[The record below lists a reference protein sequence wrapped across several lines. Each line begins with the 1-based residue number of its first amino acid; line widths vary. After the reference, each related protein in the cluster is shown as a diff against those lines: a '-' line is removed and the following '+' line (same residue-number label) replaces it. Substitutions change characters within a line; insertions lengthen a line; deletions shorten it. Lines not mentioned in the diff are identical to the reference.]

1 MESQLTLKEI
11 AESDREQA
19 EYYLCANC
27 NRIARNI
34 KLSTCGHIFCGH
46 CLSESYCAISNRCKK
61 CNIELKDED
70 IFNGAFL
77 DVFINEHI
85 NCHCVN
91 TSVGC
96 TWEGKVGQYY
106 EEHIMNCSIR
116 EVESNKED
124 NMNDNF
130 RLEIS
135 VDENEGNNNNW
146 INQCDFEICDN
157 NKEFKPR
164 SSNTNLTQKQ
174 LKLLQNEI
182 NGECYEY
189 TNVIIDDD
197 NYSTDSILK
206 TGKISN
212 LFDNNNKNEYST
224 IYLNISKASM
234 DEPFIYMLPF
244 FITNTDNCKY
254 SINITN
260 RDYKKDS
267 IITLGLCLN
276 KSEYHNFIDST
287 EQNDFFLKGETITV
301 EYKNKENSLIISN
314 SKRTLSFNNIIQ
326 ENVLHLKCF
335 YYPFLVSTSPKN
347 SFELHIYNL

>member
-1 MESQLTLKEI
+1 MESQLTIKEI
-11 AESDREQA
+11 EESDRQQA

-46 CLSESYCAISNRCKK
+46 CLSESYCSISNRCKK

-77 DVFINEHI
+77 DIFINEHI

-96 TWEGKVGQYY
+96 TWEGKVGEYY

-116 EVESNKED
+116 EVESNEEVKI
-124 NMNDNF
+124 NDDF

-135 VDENEGNNNNW
+135 VDENEGNNDW
-146 INQCDFEICDN
+146 INQCDFEIVDN
-157 NKEFKPR
+157 NKEFKPG
-164 SSNTNLTQKQ
+164 SSKTNLTQNQ
-174 LKLLQNEI
+174 LKLLQKEI
-182 NGECYEY
+182 NGEYYEY
-189 TNVIIDDD
+189 TNTIIDDD
-197 NYSTDSILK
+197 NFSTRSLLK
-206 TGKISN
+206 TKKISK
-212 LFDNNNKNEYST
+212 LFDNSNKNEYST

-234 DEPFIYMLPF
+234 DEPFIYMFPF
-244 FITNTDNCKY
+244 FITNSDNCKY
-254 SINITN
+254 SINIIS
-260 RDYKKDS
+260 RDYKDDS
-267 IITLGLCLN
+267 IITLGLSLN

-287 EQNDFFLKGETITV
+287 EQYDFFLKGETIVV
-301 EYKNKENSLIISN
+301 EYNNKENSLVISN
-314 SKRTLSFNNIIQ
+314 SKRTVSFNNIIQ

-347 SFELHIYNL
+347 SFELHIYNS